1 MGTTYQSGFAETA
14 TDYVVPRVSG
24 FIQAERDRLRAGA
37 LDAAPITDQSDPR
50 LEAAL
55 SLAAPPI
62 DRVDAY
68 DLMKFGD
75 VWRTRQQGKLRETKI
90 GTSVVVDLASGLYV
104 CGSSSFGTSDQFQ
117 ALFGTSRS
125 AWAFEHGVPT
135 TLGGGL
141 WALRSE
147 V

>member
-14 TDYVVPRVSG
+14 TDYVVPRAAD
-24 FIQAERDRLRAGA
+24 FIQAERDRLRAGT
-37 LDAAPITDQSDPR
+37 LDAPPLVDQSDPR

-55 SLAAPPI
+55 LLAAPPI
-62 DRVDAY
+62 DNVDAH
-68 DLMKFGD
+68 DLMKFGE

-104 CGSSSFGTSDQFQ
+104 CGSSSIGTSDQFH

-125 AWAFEHGVPT
+125 AWAFEHGVPI